1 MEADYD
7 VWKEYA
13 YQSGIHSAIMSY
25 LELKRENFYDVR
37 TTVDGKIFV
46 TARGWEDLSEMIKA
60 YERLG
65 YKVDVEFIMEYLQHP
80 DIAMDF
86 ANYYDLYNRYRK
98 DYHISD
104 ILLGKYDDELCDK
117 VRLSLIHI

>member
-1 MEADYD
+1 
-7 VWKEYA
+7 
-13 YQSGIHSAIMSY
+13 MSY

-80 DIAMDF
+80 DICHG
-86 ANYYDLYNRYRK
+86 LCQ
-98 DYHISD
+98 
-104 ILLGKYDDELCDK
+104 LL
-117 VRLSLIHI
+117 